1 VLLVFSRLEI
11 VLPALPALISCI
23 SGGASGATK
32 VCSLRA
38 LRCLFAFGCETEL
51 SEERGR
57 CLRLL
62 LRVDAAGGTAFA
74 GGENMVLVG

>member
-1 VLLVFSRLEI
+1 LGVGALLVFSRLDR
-11 VLPALPALISCI
+11 VLPALVDLTSCI
-23 SGGASGATK
+23 SGEASGLTN

-62 LRVDAAGGTAFA
+62 LRVDAT
-74 GGENMVLVG
+74 